1 MCLILFAYKIH
12 PKYPLIVA
20 ANRDEFFHRP
30 TKHAYFWED
39 HPNILAG
46 RDLEKMGTWMG
57 VTIQGRFSAIT
68 NYRDFKE
75 SLEGKQSRGHIVTNA
90 LQYDGNLYDYMNKLK
105 EKNHLYP
112 GYNLLAG
119 DKDKL
124 YYYSNRQG
132 KVIEVEPG
140 IHGLSNEFLN
150 SPWPKVQTGKEG
162 LKKILES
169 EENLI
174 ENLFQLLQKSEPFPD
189 EMLPNT
195 GVPLDWERKLS
206 PLFIQMPDYG
216 TRASTIMLMGYEEIT
231 YVERTYHPVT
241 KTTEEKSYH
250 FPYWKL
256 ALN

>member
-1 MCLILFAYKIH
+1 MCLILFAYKKH

-57 VTIQGRFSAIT
+57 VTKGGRFSALT
-68 NYRDFKE
+68 NFRDFKE
-75 SLEGKQSRGHIVTNA
+75 SPEGKQSRGHLVTKA
-90 LQYDGNLYDYMNKLK
+90 LQFDGNLYDYMQELK
-105 EKNHLYP
+105 EKNLLYP

-119 DKDKL
+119 DKEHL

-132 KVIEVEPG
+132 EVIEVEPG
-140 IHGLSNEFLN
+140 IHGLSNAFLN
-150 SPWPKVQTGKEG
+150 TPWPKVETGKEG
-162 LKKILES
+162 LQKILES
-169 EENLI
+169 EENLV
-174 ENLFQLLQKSEPFPD
+174 ENLFQLLNKSEPFSD

-195 GVPLDWERKLS
+195 GVPLEWERKLS
-206 PLFIQMPDYG
+206 PLFIQMPEYG
-216 TRASTIMLMGYEEIT
+216 TRASTILLLGHYEIT

-241 KTTEEKSYH
+241 KNNEEKNYH
-250 FPYWKL
+250 FPYKKL
-256 ALN
+256 APN